1 MVALGL
7 GGVALLVWPGPVAWE
22 LCAGLIV
29 ILTAWLA
36 RQQWAFYKKHL

>member
-1 MVALGL
+1 MAVLGL
-7 GGVALLVWPGPVAWE
+7 GGVALLVWPGPVAWD

-29 ILTAWLA
+29 IVTGARG